1 MNLYE
6 GLFSNS
12 SEIPKQF
19 EDDVMNARKYPSF
32 MNSTLMPN
40 ELNQIM
46 NFSTNYLE

>member
-1 MNLYE
+1 MLLYD
-6 GLFSNS
+6 GLFSNN

-19 EDDVMNARKYPSF
+19 EDDVMNSGKYASF

-40 ELNQIM
+40 ELNELI